1 LAALVVD
8 AKGED
13 PKLPEPPASPLTSHP
28 TKVVVPPPLLAGLMV
43 VGSLAVLFARLVSLP
58 PETLAVLVTLA
69 GAFVATLTVTMI
81 AG

>member
-1 LAALVVD
+1 
-8 AKGED
+8 
-13 PKLPEPPASPLTSHP
+13 
-28 TKVVVPPPLLAGLMV
+28 MV